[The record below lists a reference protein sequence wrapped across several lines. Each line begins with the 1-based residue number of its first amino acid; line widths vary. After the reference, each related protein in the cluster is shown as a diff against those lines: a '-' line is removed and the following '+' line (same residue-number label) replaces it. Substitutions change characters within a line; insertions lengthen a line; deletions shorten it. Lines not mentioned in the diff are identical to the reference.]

1 MIGYIHY
8 EAPEEEQN
16 FSTLLEMIN
25 AMEVREDDEEFKN
38 PVDMMF
44 DELAEQNPD
53 HFAVRQYAKYKLAAG
68 VVSLKRLLN
77 QSNLKSWSSKM
88 IKKSLEAY
96 FFTLKNKIVFC
107 KKQFQNMSVFCFVST
122 EIV

>member
-1 MIGYIHY
+1 MRKEQIITTTNNNQMEEKGMKQRFIHFKRKFVP
-8 EAPEEEQN
+8 ALSGAIMGVMLM
-16 FSTLLEMIN
+16 STTC
-25 AMEVREDDEEFKN
+25 F
-38 PVDMMF
+38 
-44 DELAEQNPD
+44 
-53 HFAVRQYAKYKLAAG
+53 AAG